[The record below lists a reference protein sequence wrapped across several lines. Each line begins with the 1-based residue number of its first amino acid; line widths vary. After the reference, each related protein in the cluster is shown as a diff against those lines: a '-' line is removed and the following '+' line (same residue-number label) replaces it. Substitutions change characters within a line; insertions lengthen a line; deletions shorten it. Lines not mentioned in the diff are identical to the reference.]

1 MSFRSTRTATSTAR
15 TLAMPCSKKCSSYA
29 GRVTLSSIQSAS
41 VRPYWGGRRTNMA
54 DTRNLSNKDKIGI
67 QLDMVTNVLA
77 YALSYRDSYDQD
89 TPEWFG
95 CAMTVHWL
103 PCRAE

>member
-1 MSFRSTRTATSTAR
+1 
-15 TLAMPCSKKCSSYA
+15 
-29 GRVTLSSIQSAS
+29 
-41 VRPYWGGRRTNMA
+41 MA

-103 PCRAE
+103 RNLYRLTEMAYREEEGT